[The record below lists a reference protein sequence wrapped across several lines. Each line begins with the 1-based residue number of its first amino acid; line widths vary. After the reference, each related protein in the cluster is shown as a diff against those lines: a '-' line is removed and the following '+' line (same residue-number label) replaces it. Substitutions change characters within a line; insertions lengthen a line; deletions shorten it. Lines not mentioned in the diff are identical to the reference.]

1 MADRPA
7 TSAASRGTTIA
18 ALYERHKDRLFQ
30 VALRVGGGRRSFAE
44 DVVHDVFVSLL
55 QRFDG
60 LREQEDLGGWLYRVA
75 MNSALSR
82 LRREAVRAN
91 PMVRFLLGDQEQEAP
106 SADVRV
112 RLDEGMREA
121 LAALASLPPRERVAF
136 CMVHL
141 DDAPLAHVAAVLGCS
156 VSYAC
161 KLAQRA
167 EAALQR
173 SGYAPRARRA
183 APVAEA
189 LAETPLHTPAFGV
202 RYG

>member
-1 MADRPA
+1 MADP
-7 TSAASRGTTIA
+7 TAAKAGSRETPIA
-18 ALYERHKDRLFQ
+18 ALYERHKDRLFH

-55 QRFDG
+55 QRIDG
-60 LREQEDLGGWLYRVA
+60 LKEHEDLGGWLYRVA
-75 MNSALSR
+75 MNAALTR

-91 PMVRFLLGDQEQEAP
+91 PMVRLILGDQQPEAP

-121 LAALASLPPRERVAF
+121 LAALSTLPPRERVAF

-141 DDAPLAHVAAVLGCS
+141 DDAPLAQVASVLGCS

-173 SGYAPRARRA
+173 AGYSPTARRA
-183 APVAEA
+183 PAAPEA
-189 LAETPLHTPAFGV
+189 RADTPLHTPAFGV

>member
-55 QRFDG
+55 KRYDD
-60 LREQEDLGGWLYRVA
+60 LADTDDLGGWLYRVA
-75 MNSALSR
+75 MNAALTR

-91 PMVRFLLGDQEQEAP
+91 PMVRFFLGDLQPELP
-106 SADVRV
+106 SPDVRA
-112 RLDEGMREA
+112 RLDEGKREA
-121 LAALASLPPRERVAF
+121 LAALAALPPRERVAF
-136 CMVHL
+136 CMVQL
-141 DDAPLAHVAAVLGCS
+141 DEAPLAHVASVLGCS

-161 KLAQRA
+161 KLAKRA
-167 EAALQR
+167 EAALVR
-173 SGYAPRARRA
+173 AGYQAGARRA
-183 APVAEA
+183 PPPELVDEP
-189 LAETPLHTPAFGV
+189 PLHTPSLGV

>member
-7 TSAASRGTTIA
+7 NSAARRGTAIA
-18 ALYERHKDRLFQ
+18 ALYERHKDRLFHA
-30 VALRVGGGRRSFAE
+30 ALRVGGGRRSFAE

-55 QRFDG
+55 KRYDD
-60 LREQEDLGGWLYRVA
+60 LADTDDLGGWLYRVG
-75 MNSALSR
+75 MNAALSR

-91 PMVRFLLGDQEQEAP
+91 PMVRFFLGDLQPEVP
-106 SADVRV
+106 SADVRA
-112 RLDEGMREA
+112 RLDDGKREA
-121 LAALASLPPRERVAF
+121 LAALAALPPRERVAF

>member
-1 MADRPA
+1 MADQTA
-7 TSAASRGTTIA
+7 AKAASRETAIG
-18 ALYERHKDRLFQ
+18 ALYERHKDRLFH

-55 QRFDG
+55 HRYDG
-60 LREQEDLGGWLYRVA
+60 LAEQHDLGAWLYRVA
-75 MNSALSR
+75 MNAALTR
-82 LRREAVRAN
+82 LRKEAVRSN
-91 PMVRFLLGDQEQEAP
+91 PMVRFFLGDLQPEAP

-112 RLDEGMREA
+112 RLDDGKREA
-121 LAALASLPPRERVAF
+121 LAALAALPPKERIAF
-136 CMVHL
+136 CMVQL

-167 EAALQR
+167 ETELVRA
-173 SGYAPRARRA
+173 GYAPGGKRA
-183 APVAEA
+183 AP
-189 LAETPLHTPAFGV
+189 LDPTTETPLHTPAYGV

>member
-1 MADRPA
+1 MADRTA
-7 TSAASRGTTIA
+7 RRAASRETAIA

-44 DVVHDVFVSLL
+44 DVVHDVFVTLL
-55 QRFDG
+55 HRFDR
-60 LREQEDLGGWLYRVA
+60 LTDQEDLGAWLYRVA
-75 MNSALSR
+75 MNGALSR

-91 PMVRFLLGDQEQEAP
+91 PTVRFLLGDLQPEAP
-106 SADVRV
+106 SADVRA

-121 LAALASLPPRERVAF
+121 LHALATLPPKERVAF

-141 DDAPLAHVAAVLGCS
+141 DEAPLAQVASVLGCS

-167 EAALQR
+167 EAALER
-173 SGYAPRARRA
+173 AGYRPRGRHA
-183 APVAEA
+183 AP
-189 LAETPLHTPAFGV
+189 LADPTPETPLHTPAFGV